1 MNRVVYQ
8 LKVILRDVR
17 PPVWRRIQVWEDFT
31 LGQLHRALQIAMGW
45 EDCHLHQF
53 KIGQTTYSVP
63 DPDARFGEPG
73 IVNENRKKLKDVVQ
87 RVGTQFGYLYDF
99 GDDWQH
105 QLLLEAI
112 LLPESRTQYPRC
124 MAGERSAPPEDVGG
138 PPCYEGYL
146 EAMADPKHEEHA
158 SLLRWRGK
166 FDPEAFSL
174 ANVNRQLHKAF
185 RATG

>member
-138 PPCYEGYL
+138 PPGYEGYL